1 MFERNGVLSAIEAHS
16 RYEIQLENY
25 IKTIRIEAL
34 TMVEMISRQILPA
47 SLYYV
52 KRVADTV
59 TSLNAAGAESK
70 STKSLLDKL
79 VILTSSPKS
88 DAEALQECIENL
100 ENMEGDNLL
109 KARAYQEMVIPIMD
123 DKEDADKLEC
133 MMDANLWPIPT
144 YGDLLFGLL

>member
-1 MFERNGVLSAIEAHS
+1 
-16 RYEIQLENY
+16 
-25 IKTIRIEAL
+25 
-34 TMVEMISRQILPA
+34 LPA

-79 VILTSSPKS
+79 VILTSSLRI

-109 KARAYQEMVIPIMD
+109 KAKAYQEMVIPIMD
-123 DKEDADKLEC
+123 DLREDADKLEC